1 MCIDHPEVQAMIP
14 RVLDRRVVTYGLSP
28 QADVRAVNVRITPG
42 GSNYDVVITDRSSGR
57 RRMLQGLFLPMLGHH
72 NVQNSLAAIAI
83 GNEMELS
90 DEKIAETLAGFSGV
104 KRRFTR
110 TGTVNALTVID
121 DSATHPVETPAV
133 LPAPPP

>member
-57 RRMLQGLFLPMLGHH
+57 RRMLQGPFLPMLGHPH
-72 NVQNSLAAIAI
+72 VQNSLAAIAI
-83 GNEMELS
+83 GKQIEPS
-90 DEKIAETLAGFSGV
+90 AEQDAE
-104 KRRFTR
+104 
-110 TGTVNALTVID
+110 D
-121 DSATHPVETPAV
+121 PAR
-133 LPAPPP
+133 LP

>member
-1 MCIDHPEVQAMIP
+1 
-14 RVLDRRVVTYGLSP
+14 
-28 QADVRAVNVRITPG
+28 
-42 GSNYDVVITDRSSGR
+42 
-57 RRMLQGLFLPMLGHH
+57 MLQGLLLPMLGHH

-110 TGTVNALTVID
+110 TGTVHEITVID
-121 DSATHPVETPAV
+121 DYGHHPVEIAAGLKAARKLGRASVRERVCQYGRIPV
-133 LPAPPP
+133 V